1 MHQVN
6 PRLNLVQMP
15 GVLEVTV
22 IEAHGI
28 QDVEQWGKQDD
39 YCTLRLS
46 EEPQATAA
54 SAAVLCT
61 KT

>member
-1 MHQVN
+1 MA
-6 PRLNLVQMP
+6 

-22 IEAHGI
+22 MEAHGI

-46 EEPQATAA
+46 EEPQATAVSDVISVYENLA
-54 SAAVLCT
+54 S
-61 KT
+61 K

>member
-1 MHQVN
+1 
-6 PRLNLVQMP
+6 MP